1 MRRWRMILC
10 EHTTTKHIFWQHN
23 NAYARAYSAY
33 RKIDLQNGHGN
44 ANMLRGVQLAYYD
57 GCNTRREYTTPTTM
71 PSVLIKTYGCQMNE
85 RDTEQVLSM
94 FLAGGYDIT
103 TNEDEADVILINTC
117 SVREK
122 AELKALGKM
131 GLLCARP
138 TAKPWVVYG
147 FMGCMSQSRSNS
159 LFRDIARLDIVT
171 GTHQYH
177 NVYKL
182 CNRLLRNRLAQNITE
197 PIKRGARICAVEHEE
212 GFQNAIKDHLPPS
225 GNCTAFVSIMQGCD
239 MRCSYCIVPST
250 RGEECSRPMNDILT
264 EARELVDRGVK
275 EITLLGQI
283 VNRYGR
289 EEPIINGR
297 GAFVR
302 LLEALHEIDGLERI
316 RFTSPHPIGF
326 RQDLVNA
333 YTYLPKLCSH
343 IHFPMQS
350 GSDRIL
356 KLMLRPYKNEKYLKL
371 CEDMREARPDLAITT
386 DIIVGFPGETHE
398 DYLQTKA
405 AVERIQFDNA
415 FIFQYSPRKD
425 TLAAAMADQICLRV
439 KEERN
444 HDLLECVNRI
454 ATARNQAL
462 VGTTQTIL
470 VEGPSKN
477 NPDRLQ
483 GRTSQNK
490 PVIIDGGSAQVGTIV
505 PVTITECTGFTLYA
519 NVQQ

>member
-1 MRRWRMILC
+1 
-10 EHTTTKHIFWQHN
+10 
-23 NAYARAYSAY
+23 
-33 RKIDLQNGHGN
+33 
-44 ANMLRGVQLAYYD
+44 
-57 GCNTRREYTTPTTM
+57 M

-85 RDTEQVLSM
+85 RDSEQVASM
-94 FLAGGYDIT
+94 FLAGGYELT
-103 TNEDEADVILINTC
+103 KDEAQADVILINTC

-147 FMGCMSQSRSNS
+147 FMGCMCQSRAAS
-159 LFRDIARLDIVT
+159 LFRDIPRLDIVT
-171 GTHQYH
+171 GTQQYH
-177 NVYKL
+177 NVYRL
-182 CNRLLRNRLAQNITE
+182 CNRLLRSRMGQPDFE
-197 PIKRGARICAVEHEE
+197 PIRRGAHICATQQEE
-212 GFQNAIKDHLPPS
+212 GFQNEIRDHLPPS
-225 GNCTAFVSIMQGCD
+225 GNCTAFVSIMQGCE

-250 RGEECSRPMNDILT
+250 RGSECSRPEADILQ
-264 EARELVDRGVK
+264 EVRELVDRGIK
-275 EITLLGQI
+275 EVTLLGQI
-283 VNRYGR
+283 VNRYGKD
-289 EEPIINGR
+289 EPVINSR

-302 LLEALHEIDGLERI
+302 LLEKLNDMDGLERI

-356 KLMLRPYKNEKYLKL
+356 QLMRRPYKNEKYLRL
-371 CEDMREARPDLAITT
+371 CESMREARPDLAITT

-398 DYLQTKA
+398 DYLETKA

-415 FIFQYSPRKD
+415 FVFQYSPRRD
-425 TLAAAMADQICLRV
+425 TVAAVMENQICLRV

-444 HDLLECVNRI
+444 HDLLETVNRI
-454 ATARNQAL
+454 AVARNQAL
-462 VGTTQTIL
+462 VGTDQVIL

-490 PVIIDGGSAQVGTIV
+490 PVIIPGGTAEVGTLAPIR
-505 PVTITECTGFTLYA
+505 ITECTGFTLYGD
-519 NVQQ
+519 VK

>member
-1 MRRWRMILC
+1 
-10 EHTTTKHIFWQHN
+10 
-23 NAYARAYSAY
+23 
-33 RKIDLQNGHGN
+33 
-44 ANMLRGVQLAYYD
+44 
-57 GCNTRREYTTPTTM
+57 M

-85 RDTEQVLSM
+85 RDSEQVASM
-94 FLAGGYDIT
+94 FLAGGYELT
-103 TNEDEADVILINTC
+103 RDESAADVILINTC

-147 FMGCMSQSRSNS
+147 FMGCMCQSRAAS
-159 LFRDIARLDIVT
+159 LFRDLPRLDIVT
-171 GTHQYH
+171 GTQQYH
-177 NVYKL
+177 NVYRL
-182 CNRLLRNRLAQNITE
+182 CNRLLRSRLGQADFE
-197 PIKRGARICAVEHEE
+197 PIRRGAHICATQQEE
-212 GFQNAIKDHLPPS
+212 GFQNEIRDHLPPA
-225 GNCTAFVSIMQGCD
+225 GNCTAFVSIMQGCE

-250 RGEECSRPMNDILT
+250 RGAECSRPAADILQ
-264 EARELVDRGVK
+264 EVRELVERGVK
-275 EITLLGQI
+275 EVTLLGQI
-283 VNRYGR
+283 VNRYGKD
-289 EEPIINGR
+289 EPAVNGR

-302 LLEALHEIDGLERI
+302 LLEQLNDMDGLERI

-356 KLMLRPYKNEKYLKL
+356 QLMRRPYKNEKYLRL
-371 CEDMREARPDLAITT
+371 CEAMREARPDLAITT

-398 DYLQTKA
+398 DYLETKA

-415 FIFQYSPRKD
+415 FVFQYSPRRD
-425 TLAAAMADQICLRV
+425 TVAAAMENQICLRV

-444 HDLLECVNRI
+444 HDLLETVNRI
-454 ATARNQAL
+454 AVARNQAL
-462 VGTTQTIL
+462 VGTRQTIL

-490 PVIIDGGSAQVGTIV
+490 PVIIPGGTAEVGTLV
-505 PVTITECTGFTLYA
+505 PVRIAECTGFTLYGE
-519 NVQQ
+519 VE

>member
-1 MRRWRMILC
+1 
-10 EHTTTKHIFWQHN
+10 
-23 NAYARAYSAY
+23 
-33 RKIDLQNGHGN
+33 
-44 ANMLRGVQLAYYD
+44 
-57 GCNTRREYTTPTTM
+57 M

-85 RDTEQVLSM
+85 RDSEQVASM
-94 FLAGGYDIT
+94 VLAGGYELT
-103 TNEDEADVILINTC
+103 RDESAADVILINTC

-147 FMGCMSQSRSNS
+147 FMGCMCQSRAAS
-159 LFRDIARLDIVT
+159 LFRDLPRLDIVT
-171 GTHQYH
+171 GTQQYH
-177 NVYKL
+177 NVYRL
-182 CNRLLRNRLAQNITE
+182 CNRLLRSRLGQADFE
-197 PIKRGARICAVEHEE
+197 PIRRGAHICATQQEE
-212 GFQNAIKDHLPPS
+212 GFQNEIRDHLPPA
-225 GNCTAFVSIMQGCD
+225 GNCTAFVSIMQGCE

-250 RGEECSRPMNDILT
+250 RGAECSRPAADILQ
-264 EARELVDRGVK
+264 EVRELVERGVK
-275 EITLLGQI
+275 EVTLLGQI
-283 VNRYGR
+283 VNRYGKD
-289 EEPIINGR
+289 EPAINGR

-302 LLEALHEIDGLERI
+302 LLEQLNDMDGLERI

-356 KLMLRPYKNEKYLKL
+356 QLMRRPYKNEKYLRL
-371 CEDMREARPDLAITT
+371 CEAMREARPDLAITT

-398 DYLQTKA
+398 DYLETKA

-415 FIFQYSPRKD
+415 FVFQYSPRRD
-425 TLAAAMADQICLRV
+425 TVAAAMENQICLRV

-444 HDLLECVNRI
+444 HDLLETVNRI
-454 ATARNQAL
+454 AVARNQAL
-462 VGTTQTIL
+462 VGTRQTIL

-490 PVIIDGGSAQVGTIV
+490 PVIIPGGTAEVGTLV
-505 PVTITECTGFTLYA
+505 PVRIAECTGFTLYGE
-519 NVQQ
+519 VE

>member
-1 MRRWRMILC
+1 
-10 EHTTTKHIFWQHN
+10 
-23 NAYARAYSAY
+23 
-33 RKIDLQNGHGN
+33 
-44 ANMLRGVQLAYYD
+44 
-57 GCNTRREYTTPTTM
+57 M

-85 RDTEQVLSM
+85 RDSEQVASM
-94 FLAGGYDIT
+94 FLNGGYELT
-103 TNEDEADVILINTC
+103 RDEAQADVILINTC

-147 FMGCMSQSRSNS
+147 FMGCMCQSRAAS
-159 LFRDIARLDIVT
+159 LFRDLPRLDIVT
-171 GTHQYH
+171 GTQQYH
-177 NVYKL
+177 HVYQL
-182 CNRLLRNRLAQNITE
+182 CNRLLKSRLGQPDFA
-197 PIKRGARICAVEHEE
+197 PIRRGAHICATQQEE
-212 GFQNAIKDHLPPS
+212 GFQNAIRDHLPPS
-225 GNCTAFVSIMQGCD
+225 GNCTAFVSIMQGCE

-250 RGEECSRPMNDILT
+250 RGSECSRPAADILQ
-264 EARELVDRGVK
+264 EVRELVNRGIK
-275 EITLLGQI
+275 EVTLLGQI
-283 VNRYGR
+283 VNRYGKD
-289 EEPIINGR
+289 EPIVNGR

-302 LLEALHEIDGLERI
+302 LLEQLNDMDGLERI

-356 KLMLRPYKNEKYLKL
+356 QLMRRPYKNEKYLRL
-371 CEDMREARPDLAITT
+371 CEDMRAARPDLAITT

-398 DYLQTKA
+398 DYLETKA

-415 FIFQYSPRKD
+415 FVFQYSPRRD
-425 TLAAAMADQICLRV
+425 TVAAAMDNQICLRI

-444 HDLLECVNRI
+444 HDLLETVNRI
-454 ATARNQAL
+454 AVARNEAL
-462 VGTTQTIL
+462 VGTKQTIL

-490 PVIIDGGSAQVGTIV
+490 PVIIPGSTAEIGTLV
-505 PVTITECTGFTLYA
+505 PVRIAECTGFTLYGE
-519 NVQQ
+519 VE

>member
-1 MRRWRMILC
+1 
-10 EHTTTKHIFWQHN
+10 
-23 NAYARAYSAY
+23 
-33 RKIDLQNGHGN
+33 
-44 ANMLRGVQLAYYD
+44 
-57 GCNTRREYTTPTTM
+57 M

-85 RDTEQVLSM
+85 RDSEQVASM
-94 FLAGGYDIT
+94 FLAGGYELTKD
-103 TNEDEADVILINTC
+103 EDQADVILINTC

-138 TAKPWVVYG
+138 TARPWVVYG
-147 FMGCMSQSRSNS
+147 FMGCMSQSRAAS
-159 LFRDIARLDIVT
+159 LFRDVPRLDIVT
-171 GTHQYH
+171 GTQQYH

-182 CNRLLRNRLAQNITE
+182 CNRLLRSRLGQPEFE
-197 PIKRGARICAVEHEE
+197 PIRRGAHICATQQEE
-212 GFQNAIKDHLPPS
+212 GFQNSIRDHLPPA
-225 GNCTAFVSIMQGCD
+225 GNCTAFVSIMQGCE

-250 RGEECSRPMNDILT
+250 RGSECSRPEADILQ
-264 EARELVDRGVK
+264 EVRELVDRGVK
-275 EITLLGQI
+275 EVTLLGQI
-283 VNRYGR
+283 VNRYGKD
-289 EEPIINGR
+289 EPVINGR

-302 LLEALHEIDGLERI
+302 LLEKLNDMDGLERI

-356 KLMLRPYKNEKYLKL
+356 QLMRRPYKNEKYLRL
-371 CEDMREARPDLAITT
+371 CEAMREARPDLAITT

-398 DYLQTKA
+398 DYLETKA

-415 FIFQYSPRKD
+415 FVFQYSPRRD
-425 TLAAAMADQICLRV
+425 TVAAAMENQICLRV

-444 HDLLECVNRI
+444 HDLLETVNRI
-454 ATARNQAL
+454 AVARNQAL
-462 VGTTQTIL
+462 VGTEQTIL

-490 PVIIDGGSAQVGTIV
+490 PVIIPGGSAEIGTLV
-505 PVTITECTGFTLYA
+505 PVCISECTGFTLYGE
-519 NVQQ
+519 VV

>member
-1 MRRWRMILC
+1 
-10 EHTTTKHIFWQHN
+10 
-23 NAYARAYSAY
+23 
-33 RKIDLQNGHGN
+33 
-44 ANMLRGVQLAYYD
+44 
-57 GCNTRREYTTPTTM
+57 M

-85 RDTEQVLSM
+85 RDSEQVASM
-94 FLAGGYDIT
+94 FLAGGYELT
-103 TNEDEADVILINTC
+103 KSEAEADVILINTC

-147 FMGCMSQSRSNS
+147 FMGCMCQSRAAS
-159 LFRDIARLDIVT
+159 LFRDVPRLDIVT
-171 GTHQYH
+171 GTQQYH

-182 CNRLLRNRLAQNITE
+182 CNRLLRSRLGQPGFE
-197 PIKRGARICAVEHEE
+197 PLRKGAHICATQQEE
-212 GFQNAIKDHLPPS
+212 GFQNEIRDHLPPA
-225 GNCTAFVSIMQGCD
+225 GNCTAFVSIMQGCE

-250 RGEECSRPMNDILT
+250 RGSECSRPEADILK
-264 EARELVDRGVK
+264 EVRELVERGVK
-275 EITLLGQI
+275 EVTLLGQI
-283 VNRYGR
+283 VNRYGKD
-289 EEPIINGR
+289 EPIIDGR

-302 LLEALHEIDGLERI
+302 LLEKLNDMDGLERI

-356 KLMLRPYKNEKYLKL
+356 QLMRRPYKNEKYLRL
-371 CEDMREARPDLAITT
+371 CEAMREARPDLAITT

-398 DYLQTKA
+398 DYLETKA

-415 FIFQYSPRKD
+415 FVFQYSPRRD
-425 TLAAAMADQICLRV
+425 TVAAAMENQICLRV

-444 HDLLECVNRI
+444 HDLLEAVNRI
-454 ATARNQAL
+454 AVARNQAL
-462 VGTTQTIL
+462 VGTQQTIL

-490 PVIIDGGSAQVGTIV
+490 PVIIPGGTAEVGTLV
-505 PVTITECTGFTLYA
+505 PVRISECTGFTLYGE
-519 NVQQ
+519 VV

>member
-1 MRRWRMILC
+1 
-10 EHTTTKHIFWQHN
+10 
-23 NAYARAYSAY
+23 
-33 RKIDLQNGHGN
+33 
-44 ANMLRGVQLAYYD
+44 
-57 GCNTRREYTTPTTM
+57 M

-85 RDTEQVLSM
+85 RDSEQVASM
-94 FLAGGYDIT
+94 FLAGGYELT
-103 TNEDEADVILINTC
+103 RDEAQADVILINTC

-147 FMGCMSQSRSNS
+147 FMGCMCQSRAAS
-159 LFRDIARLDIVT
+159 LFRDVPRLDIVT
-171 GTHQYH
+171 GTQQYH

-182 CNRLLRNRLAQNITE
+182 CNRLLRSRLGQAE
-197 PIKRGARICAVEHEE
+197 FAPIRRGAHICATQQEE
-212 GFQNAIKDHLPPS
+212 GFQNAIRDHLPPA
-225 GNCTAFVSIMQGCD
+225 GNCTAFVSIMQGCE

-250 RGEECSRPMNDILT
+250 RGSECSRPEADILQ
-264 EARELVDRGVK
+264 EVRELVDRGVK
-275 EITLLGQI
+275 EVTLLGQI
-283 VNRYGR
+283 VNRYGKD
-289 EEPIINGR
+289 EPVIDGR

-302 LLEALHEIDGLERI
+302 LLEKLNDMDGLERI

-356 KLMLRPYKNEKYLKL
+356 QLMRRPYKNEKYLRL
-371 CEDMREARPDLAITT
+371 CEAMREARPDLAITT

-398 DYLQTKA
+398 DYLETKA

-415 FIFQYSPRKD
+415 FVFQYSPRRD
-425 TLAAAMADQICLRV
+425 TVAAAMDNQICLRV

-444 HDLLECVNRI
+444 HDLLETVNRI
-454 ATARNQAL
+454 AVARNQAL
-462 VGTTQTIL
+462 VGTEQTIL

-477 NPDRLQ
+477 NPDRRQ
-483 GRTSQNK
+483 GRPSQNK
-490 PVIIDGGSAQVGTIV
+490 PVIIPGGTAEVGTLV
-505 PVTITECTGFTLYA
+505 PVRISECTGFTLYGE
-519 NVQQ
+519 VV

>member
-1 MRRWRMILC
+1 
-10 EHTTTKHIFWQHN
+10 
-23 NAYARAYSAY
+23 
-33 RKIDLQNGHGN
+33 
-44 ANMLRGVQLAYYD
+44 
-57 GCNTRREYTTPTTM
+57 M

-85 RDTEQVLSM
+85 RDSEQVASM
-94 FLAGGYDIT
+94 FLAGGYELT
-103 TNEDEADVILINTC
+103 TDEAAADVILINTC

-147 FMGCMSQSRSNS
+147 FMGCMCQSRAAS
-159 LFRDIARLDIVT
+159 LFRDVPRLDIVT
-171 GTHQYH
+171 GTQQYH

-182 CNRLLRNRLAQNITE
+182 CNRLLRSRLGQPAFE
-197 PIKRGARICAVEHEE
+197 PIRRGAHICATQQEE
-212 GFQNAIKDHLPPS
+212 GFQNAIRDHLPPA
-225 GNCTAFVSIMQGCD
+225 GNCTAFVSIMQGCE

-250 RGEECSRPMNDILT
+250 RGAECSRPAADILQ
-264 EARELVDRGVK
+264 EVRELVERGVK
-275 EITLLGQI
+275 EVTLLGQI
-283 VNRYGR
+283 VNRYGKD
-289 EEPIINGR
+289 EPVINGR

-302 LLEALHEIDGLERI
+302 LLEQLNDMEGLERI

-356 KLMLRPYKNEKYLKL
+356 QLMRRPYKNEKYLKL
-371 CEDMREARPDLAITT
+371 CEAMREARPDLAITT

-398 DYLQTKA
+398 DYLETKA

-415 FIFQYSPRKD
+415 FVFQYSPRRD
-425 TLAAAMADQICLRV
+425 TVAAAMGNQICLRV

-444 HDLLECVNRI
+444 HDLLETVNRI
-454 ATARNQAL
+454 AVARNQAL
-462 VGTTQTIL
+462 VGTQQTIL

-477 NPDRLQ
+477 NPERLQ

-490 PVIIDGGSAQVGTIV
+490 PVIIPGGTAEVGTLV
-505 PVTITECTGFTLYA
+505 PVRIAECTGFTLYGE
-519 NVQQ
+519 VE

>member
-1 MRRWRMILC
+1 
-10 EHTTTKHIFWQHN
+10 
-23 NAYARAYSAY
+23 
-33 RKIDLQNGHGN
+33 
-44 ANMLRGVQLAYYD
+44 
-57 GCNTRREYTTPTTM
+57 M

-85 RDTEQVLSM
+85 RDSEQVASM
-94 FLAGGYDIT
+94 FLNGGYELT
-103 TNEDEADVILINTC
+103 RDEAQADVILINTC

-147 FMGCMSQSRSNS
+147 FMGCMCQSRAAS
-159 LFRDIARLDIVT
+159 LFRDLPRLDIVT
-171 GTHQYH
+171 GTQQYH
-177 NVYKL
+177 HVYQL
-182 CNRLLRNRLAQNITE
+182 CNRLLKSRLGQPDFA
-197 PIKRGARICAVEHEE
+197 PIRRGAHICATQQEE
-212 GFQNAIKDHLPPS
+212 GFQNAIRDHLPPS
-225 GNCTAFVSIMQGCD
+225 GNCTAFVSIMQGCE

-250 RGEECSRPMNDILT
+250 RGSECSRPAADILQ
-264 EARELVDRGVK
+264 EVRELVNRGIK
-275 EITLLGQI
+275 EVTLLGQI
-283 VNRYGR
+283 VNRYGKD
-289 EEPIINGR
+289 EPIVNGR

-302 LLEALHEIDGLERI
+302 LLEQLNDMDGLERI

-356 KLMLRPYKNEKYLKL
+356 QLMRRPYKNEKYLRL
-371 CEDMREARPDLAITT
+371 CEDMRAARPDLAITT

-398 DYLQTKA
+398 DYLETKA

-415 FIFQYSPRKD
+415 FVFQYSPRRD
-425 TLAAAMADQICLRV
+425 TVAAAMDNQICLRI

-444 HDLLECVNRI
+444 YDLLETVNRI
-454 ATARNQAL
+454 AVARNKAL
-462 VGTTQTIL
+462 VGTKQTIL

-490 PVIIDGGSAQVGTIV
+490 PVIIPGSTAEIGTLV
-505 PVTITECTGFTLYA
+505 PVRIAECTGFTLYGE
-519 NVQQ
+519 VE

>member
-1 MRRWRMILC
+1 
-10 EHTTTKHIFWQHN
+10 
-23 NAYARAYSAY
+23 
-33 RKIDLQNGHGN
+33 
-44 ANMLRGVQLAYYD
+44 
-57 GCNTRREYTTPTTM
+57 M

-85 RDTEQVLSM
+85 RDSEQVASM
-94 FLAGGYDIT
+94 FLAGGYELT
-103 TNEDEADVILINTC
+103 RDEAQADVILINTC

-147 FMGCMSQSRSNS
+147 FMGCMCQSRAAS
-159 LFRDIARLDIVT
+159 LFRDVPRLDIVT
-171 GTHQYH
+171 GTQQYH

-182 CNRLLRNRLAQNITE
+182 CNRLLRSRLGQAE
-197 PIKRGARICAVEHEE
+197 FAPIRRGAHICATQQEE
-212 GFQNAIKDHLPPS
+212 GFQNAIRDHLPPA
-225 GNCTAFVSIMQGCD
+225 GNCTAFVSIMQGCE

-250 RGEECSRPMNDILT
+250 RGSECSRPEADILQ
-264 EARELVDRGVK
+264 EVRELVDRGVK
-275 EITLLGQI
+275 EVTLLGQI
-283 VNRYGR
+283 VNRYGKD
-289 EEPIINGR
+289 EPVIDGR

-302 LLEALHEIDGLERI
+302 LLEKLNDMDGLERI

-356 KLMLRPYKNEKYLKL
+356 PLMRRPYKNEKYLRL
-371 CEDMREARPDLAITT
+371 CEAMREARPDLAITT

-398 DYLQTKA
+398 DYLETKA

-415 FIFQYSPRKD
+415 FVFQYSPRRD
-425 TLAAAMADQICLRV
+425 TVAAAMDNQICLRV

-444 HDLLECVNRI
+444 HDLLETVNRI
-454 ATARNQAL
+454 AVARNQAL
-462 VGTTQTIL
+462 VGTEQTIL

-490 PVIIDGGSAQVGTIV
+490 PVIIPGGTAEVGTLV
-505 PVTITECTGFTLYA
+505 PVRISECTGFTLYGE
-519 NVQQ
+519 VV

>member
-1 MRRWRMILC
+1 
-10 EHTTTKHIFWQHN
+10 
-23 NAYARAYSAY
+23 
-33 RKIDLQNGHGN
+33 
-44 ANMLRGVQLAYYD
+44 
-57 GCNTRREYTTPTTM
+57 M

-85 RDTEQVLSM
+85 RDSEQVLSM
-94 FLAGGYDIT
+94 FLAGGYEIT
-103 TNEDEADVILINTC
+103 RDEAQADVILINTC

-147 FMGCMSQSRSNS
+147 FMGCMCQSRQKS
-159 LFRDIARLDIVT
+159 LFRDLPRLDLVC
-171 GTHQYH
+171 GTRQYH
-177 NVYKL
+177 NVYKH
-182 CNRLLRNRLAQNITE
+182 CNRLLRSRLGQNMTE
-197 PIKRGARICAVEHEE
+197 PIRRGAHICAVEHEE
-212 GFQNAIKDHLPPS
+212 GFQNAIKDHMPQA

-239 MRCSYCIVPST
+239 MKCSYCIVPST
-250 RGEECSRPMNDILT
+250 RGSECSRPQEDILT
-264 EARELVDRGVK
+264 EARELVERGVK

-283 VNRYGR
+283 VNRYGKD
-289 EEPIINGR
+289 EPVVNGR

-356 KLMLRPYKNEKYLKL
+356 KLMLRPYKNEKYLQL
-371 CEDMREARPDLAITT
+371 CEAMREARPDLAITT
-386 DIIVGFPGETHE
+386 DIIVGFPGETDE

-405 AVERIQFDNA
+405 AVERVQFDNA
-415 FIFQYSPRKD
+415 FIFQYSPRRD
-425 TLAAAMADQICLRV
+425 TPAAAMENQICLRV

-454 ATARNQAL
+454 ATARNMAL
-462 VGTTQTIL
+462 VGTQQSIL

-490 PVIIDGGSAQVGTIV
+490 PVIIEGGTADVGSIV
-505 PVTITECTGFTLYA
+505 PVRIDECTGFTLYGS
-519 NVQQ
+519 VQK